1 MKDYKTFLKEASYFD
16 ISNVDKW
23 IVPLSTKINAP
34 VMNVSKS
41 VLGGEENVTI
51 MIKFS
56 LDEKHKWK
64 NGIWHNSRHA
74 NIRLDR
80 DGTLEMFNYSPRSM
94 GKGLRKTRV
103 KNAKDA
109 INKINDWVAKVGGAD
124 YEKDSLS
131 KRTTKATE

>member
-56 LDEKHKWK
+56 LDE
-64 NGIWHNSRHA
+64 
-74 NIRLDR
+74 
-80 DGTLEMFNYSPRSM
+80 
-94 GKGLRKTRV
+94 
-103 KNAKDA
+103 
-109 INKINDWVAKVGGAD
+109 
-124 YEKDSLS
+124 
-131 KRTTKATE
+131 